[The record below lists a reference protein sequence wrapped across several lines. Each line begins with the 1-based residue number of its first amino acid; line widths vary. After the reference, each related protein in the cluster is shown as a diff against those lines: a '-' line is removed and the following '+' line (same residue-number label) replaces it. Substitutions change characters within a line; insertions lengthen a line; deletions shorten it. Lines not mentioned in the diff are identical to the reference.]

1 MKYLYT
7 YSMNEKEPLTVTSL
21 SIKESHASL
30 NDNSDRETIGPISN
44 KRKHKFTQ
52 QYSNGPV
59 LERDEDVYMDDIDKN
74 DENNMEMLL
83 NDLTDSFRHLHIDN
97 SSIDTE
103 MTEADD
109 VEVLEIIDTEMTEAI
124 DVETSE
130 IIDTEIPSPGSIQK
144 TSVISV
150 SIISEVS
157 TSIASDISV
166 SRISGTLA
174 SFAVK

>member
-7 YSMNEKEPLTVTSL
+7 YSMNEKEVMDYKKQRIGEPLTVTSL

-30 NDNSDRETIGPISN
+30 NDNSDSETIGSMCN

-59 LERDEDVYMDDIDKN
+59 LERDEDVYMDDTDKN
-74 DENNMEMLL
+74 DEDNMEMLL

-109 VEVLEIIDTEMTEAI
+109 VEVLEIIDTEITEAI
-124 DVETSE
+124 DVEISE
-130 IIDTEIPSPGSIQK
+130 MLDTEM
-144 TSVISV
+144 T
-150 SIISEVS
+150 EV
-157 TSIASDISV
+157 
-166 SRISGTLA
+166 
-174 SFAVK
+174 F

>member
-130 IIDTEIPSPGSIQK
+130 IIDTEM
-144 TSVISV
+144 
-150 SIISEVS
+150 SEVN
-157 TSIASDISV
+157 DV
-166 SRISGTLA
+166 DLPLGLFKRLL
-174 SFAVK
+174 SFLYQLFLKFQHRLLLTFLYQEFLVL